1 MKKPLLILLSAFCL
15 SNATSAQEFSEEGN
29 FSAEIGYVNKQ
40 FVTDFGN
47 GDVFHE
53 NIFGLEDKFLHGFQI
68 GFFYHPTLRL
78 GEHFG
83 VGCRTGLAYEQYL
96 ASGRPMGY
104 NKFSEG
110 DLYIPFNGTISFPFA
125 DDKAEISLHAGVNMN
140 CIIYGKLSNADWG
153 SSSVWDYISS
163 SWYGYYMHNRYARM
177 EYLDYGADGWPKRVN
192 FGCEFGLSVR
202 ISGFYL
208 RGTYSRGITNH
219 CFYWEDGKRFKT
231 TERKLTVTIGAT
243 F

>member
-1 MKKPLLILLSAFCL
+1 MKRTLLILLSAFCL
-15 SNATSAQEFSEEGN
+15 SGIVNAQEFSEEGN
-29 FSAEIGYVNKQ
+29 FSAELGYVNKQ
-40 FVTDFGN
+40 FVTNFGN

-53 NIFGLEDKFLHGFQI
+53 NLFGQEGKFLHGFQL

-83 VGCRTGLAYEQYL
+83 IGCRTGLAYEQYL

-110 DLYIPFNGTISFPFA
+110 DIYIPFNGTISFPFA
-125 DDKAEISLHAGVNMN
+125 DDRAEISLHAGVNMN

-153 SSSVWDYISS
+153 TSSIWDYLS
-163 SWYGYYMHNRYARM
+163 GNRYWYYLRNRYERM
-177 EYLDYGADGWPKRVN
+177 EYLNYGEDGWPKRVN
-192 FGCEFGLSVR
+192 FACEFGLSVR
-202 ISGFYL
+202 IGGFYM
-208 RGTYSRGITNH
+208 RGTYSHGFTNH
-219 CFYWEDGKRFKT
+219 CCYWEDGKRYKT
-231 TERKLTVTIGAT
+231 YERKLTVTLGAS